1 MLAKGHVN
9 LHTEYV
15 TLVECYLQDW
25 ESTKTRVTCVSIV
38 LTHPMRYI
46 ALHKEAVCCCKL
58 ILMQYCAW
66 TVMFTHVHAV

>member
-15 TLVECYLQDW
+15 TLVQCYLQDW
-25 ESTKTRVTCVSIV
+25 ESIKTRVTCVSTM

-46 ALHKEAVCCCKL
+46 ALYKEAICGYKL
-58 ILMQYCAW
+58 ILMQCA
-66 TVMFTHVHAV
+66 HEQ